1 MAAFSV
7 MLRQLRSGKT
17 MKNENTLTFEEA
29 MAMLEEIV
37 DKLEEGDVPLEK
49 AIVFYKEGMELSKL
63 CHDKLKSVEEQ
74 LTQIIT
80 EDGRKENFTIAE
92 EE

>member
-1 MAAFSV
+1 MTNEQKISFEVA
-7 MLRQLRSGKT
+7 MGK
-17 MKNENTLTFEEA
+17 
-29 MAMLEEIV
+29 LEEIV

-49 AIVFYKEGMELSKL
+49 AIAFYKEGMELSKY

-80 EDGRKENFTIAE
+80 EDGRKENFSIAE
-92 EE
+92 ED

>member
-1 MAAFSV
+1 MEAFTV
-7 MLRQLRSGKT
+7 KLRILRRA
-17 MKNENTLTFEEA
+17 ENVTNDKKVSFEDA
-29 MAMLEEIV
+29 MTKLEQIV
-37 DKLEEGDVPLEK
+37 DKLEEGDVPLEE

-80 EDGRKENFTIAE
+80 EDGRTESFSIE
-92 EE
+92 EEE

>member
-1 MAAFSV
+1 V
-7 MLRQLRSGKT
+7 T
-17 MKNENTLTFEEA
+17 NEKKITFEDA
-29 MAMLEEIV
+29 MTNLQQIV
-37 DKLEEGDVPLEK
+37 DKLEEGDVPLEE
-49 AIVFYKEGMELSKL
+49 AIIIYKEGMELSKL

-80 EDGRKENFTIAE
+80 EDGRTESFSIDE

>member
-7 MLRQLRSGKT
+7 KLRILRRA
-17 MKNENTLTFEEA
+17 ENVTNDKKISFEDA
-29 MAMLEEIV
+29 MTKLEQIV
-37 DKLEEGDVPLEK
+37 DKLEEGDVPLEE
-49 AIVFYKEGMELSKL
+49 AIIFYKEGMELSKL

-80 EDGRKENFTIAE
+80 EDGRTESFSIDE

>member
-1 MAAFSV
+1 VTTEQKIS
-7 MLRQLRSGKT
+7 
-17 MKNENTLTFEEA
+17 FEEA
-29 MAMLEEIV
+29 MNKLEQIV
-37 DKLEEGDVPLEK
+37 DKLEEGDVPLEA

-80 EDGRKENFTIAE
+80 EDGRKQNFTIE
-92 EE
+92 EEA

>member
-1 MAAFSV
+1 MEAFTV
-7 MLRQLRSGKT
+7 KLRILRRA
-17 MKNENTLTFEEA
+17 ENVTNDKKVSFEDA
-29 MAMLEEIV
+29 MTKLEQFV
-37 DKLEEGDVPLEK
+37 DKLEEGDVPLEE

-80 EDGRKENFTIAE
+80 EDGRTESFSIE
-92 EE
+92 EEE